1 MELIAGLVKS
11 VKPKS
16 VSHDPNPAKET
27 TSTVSRVTFDSDDM
41 GITLTV

>member
-16 VSHDPNPAKET
+16 VLHDSNPAKET

-41 GITLTV
+41 GITLAV